1 MKKILLVLAACL
13 VLLPDTADGKSG
25 IWSRWKNLFTA
36 SDQDSVENTA
46 LSYLPLL
53 LQDAQQ
59 AVLDTIR
66 PVRILETL
74 HPDKEDLRSS
84 GPSFP
89 RPAPYVCSIPIEA
102 SVSPTARFTHNQNI
116 VYPQMAEGL
125 PIPTARAG
133 DNIAS
138 LLATQNPVHT
148 ASFTYIGSK
157 PIPILNRY
165 GITNEYYFIVIR
177 F

>member
-1 MKKILLVLAACL
+1 MKKILFVLAACL

-74 HPDKEDLRSS
+74 HPDREDLRSS
-84 GPSFP
+84 GPSLP
-89 RPAPYVCSIPIEA
+89 RPAPYVGSIPIEA

-138 LLATQNPVHT
+138 LLATQNPVHST
-148 ASFTYIGSK
+148 SFSFMGQRMTSIWGNGA
-157 PIPILNRY
+157 IND
-165 GITNEYYFIVIR
+165 YYFLVIR

>member
-53 LQDAQQ
+53 LQDAPR

-66 PVRILETL
+66 PVRIHETL
-74 HPDKEDLRSS
+74 HPDREDLRSS

-89 RPAPYVCSIPIEA
+89 RPAPYVGSIPIEA
-102 SVSPTARFTHNQNI
+102 SVSPTGARIYTVPI
-116 VYPQMAEGL
+116 VTTGGL
-125 PIPTARAG
+125 KLTPEIALQYNSQGGYGTCGYGWDIAG
-133 DNIAS
+133 
-138 LLATQNPVHT
+138 L
-148 ASFTYIGSK
+148 SK
-157 PIPILNRY
+157 ITRILEVNLSQY
-165 GITNEYYFIVIR
+165 
-177 F
+177 